1 MRRMHEVRDKPLNI
15 LIAELRKSGYVY
27 DHIPGRRY
35 RIILNLVPRGK
46 NITRRYNLP
55 NSVENVIFYSLILYH
70 IFVYKT
76 VADLI
81 LQMEFCKLNVHSI
94 NEFMSENS

>member
-1 MRRMHEVRDKPLNI
+1 MRRMHEVRDKPLNF

-27 DHIPGRRY
+27 DHIPGRRYSQY

-55 NSVENVIFYSLILYH
+55 DSVENVIFYSLILYH

-81 LQMEFCKLNVHSI
+81 LH
-94 NEFMSENS
+94 EFMSENLSLFATR